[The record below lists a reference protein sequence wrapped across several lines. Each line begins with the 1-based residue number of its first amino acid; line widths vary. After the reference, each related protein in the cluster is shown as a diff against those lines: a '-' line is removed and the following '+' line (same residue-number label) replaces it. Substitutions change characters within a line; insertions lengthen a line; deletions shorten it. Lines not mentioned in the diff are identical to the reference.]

1 LLHFVIASDTH
12 PALNICVI
20 SARRNG
26 IDTRIYG
33 LGNISNQWQIL
44 REELLKLNPNQMIL
58 FTDYTKVIFQRDV
71 YELEEWMRA
80 NTRSVLMSGD
90 TLPNGYCIAGR
101 VRDIVDCI
109 TDPYDIDPSKY
120 FARRYLHD
128 MKTAK
133 QSMIQLDNEI
143 YFASVKEFTQSK
155 NYLFQKNAAP
165 SLLVYDTAYSF
176 RLYWKY
182 VLYTV
187 LDTSEMRY
195 FILDA
200 LCIRFFK
207 FKLKYLF
214 FYLTMSFLFLIMLK
228 SLLF

>member
-1 LLHFVIASDTH
+1 MLHFVIASDPH

-44 REELLKLNPNQMIL
+44 REELLKVNPNQMIL

-71 YELEEWMRA
+71 YLVEEWIRA

-90 TLPNGYCIAGR
+90 SVPNGYCIAGR
-101 VRDIVDCI
+101 ARDIVDCI

-120 FARRYLHD
+120 FARRYVFD
-128 MKTAK
+128 MKMAK

-143 YFASVKEFTQSK
+143 YFASAKEFTLS
-155 NYLFQKNAAP
+155 NHYLFYKNAAP
-165 SLLVYDTAYSF
+165 SLIVFDTAYSF
-176 RLYWKY
+176 RYYWKY
-182 VLYTV
+182 ILYV
-187 LDTSEMRY
+187 VIDTRDIRY

-200 LCIRFFK
+200 LSIQFLK
-207 FKLKYLF
+207 IKLKYLF
-214 FYLTMSFLFLIMLK
+214 FYSTIFFLFLIMLK
-228 SLLF
+228 SFV